1 MVGAAPRRDGVDGE
15 DKPEHVLCNR
25 LKILPANVELTIKET
40 YGGLDA
46 TDFAILRA
54 DSIPDAS
61 SRSPTE
67 VLEYVRDT
75 LGANRRQGYRR
86 AGGKTGGRRRAGCGV
101 KPEKSRLLR
110 LFQTD

>member
-1 MVGAAPRRDGVDGE
+1 MVSTAKTNPSTFFAIAS
-15 DKPEHVLCNR
+15 
-25 LKILPANVELTIKET
+25 KILPANVELTIKET

-54 DSIPDAS
+54 IRDSIPDAS

-75 LGANRRQGYRR
+75 LGAAGAKTIDVPVAKPV
-86 AGGKTGGRRRAGCGV
+86 AGGGPDA
-101 KPEKSRLLR
+101 E
-110 LFQTD
+110 